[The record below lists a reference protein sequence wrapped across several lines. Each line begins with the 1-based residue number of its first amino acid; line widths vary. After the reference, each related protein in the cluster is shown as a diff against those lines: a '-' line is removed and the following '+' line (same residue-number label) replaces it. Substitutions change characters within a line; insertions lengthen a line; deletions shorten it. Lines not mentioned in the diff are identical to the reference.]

1 MTNVIY
7 NTATTLSGFIAD
19 DDDALDWLFVVD
31 QPDDDSFGS
40 FLASVGALVMG
51 STTYQ
56 WVYDHEGLDEH
67 PEKWRASYADRPTF
81 VFTSRDLPVPEG
93 LDIHLVRGAIA
104 DHIGAIAAAAGDRDI
119 WVVGGGDLAGQF
131 YDSGHLTEVRLSIAP
146 VTLPSGAPVLPRR
159 IEADALR
166 LTSAHARGQ
175 FVEARYEVSYPRR

>member
-19 DDDALDWLFVVD
+19 DNDSLDWLFVVE

-40 FLASVGALVMG
+40 FLESIGALVMG
-51 STTYQ
+51 STTYE

-67 PEKWRASYADRPTF
+67 PEKWRAAYADRPTF
-81 VFTSRDLPVPEG
+81 VFTTRDLPVPEG
-93 LDIHLVRGAIA
+93 LDISLMRGPVA
-104 DHIGAIAAAAGDRDI
+104 DQIDAIAAAAGERDI

-131 YDSGHLTEVRLSIAP
+131 YDSGRLTEVRLSIAP
-146 VTLPSGAPVLPRR
+146 VALVSGAPVLPRR
-159 IEADALR
+159 IEADALH

-175 FVEARYEVSYPRR
+175 FVEAHYEVRYPRS